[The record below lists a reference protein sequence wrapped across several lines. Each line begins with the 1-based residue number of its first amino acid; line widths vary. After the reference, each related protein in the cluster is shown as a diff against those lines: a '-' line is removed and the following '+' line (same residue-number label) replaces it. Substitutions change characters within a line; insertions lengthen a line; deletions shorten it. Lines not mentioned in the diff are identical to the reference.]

1 MSNFRAVAT
10 VTAAIRRLLF
20 EAVPADVTGA
30 DVRTVRPDQPGS
42 GGIPADKPVVS
53 VFLYEVRPNAAWR
66 NTDLPTRDG
75 NGSLTRRPR
84 TALDLHYL
92 LSFYGDEQTFEPQR
106 LLGSTTRVLHAQPLL
121 TPALVQQAILD
132 NPPLAGSNLD
142 EQEEPVR
149 LTPLSLSLE
158 ELSRLWSVLI
168 QTPYVLSVLYQASP
182 VLIEPELPVP
192 AALPVRAANLYALPL
207 RQPAVER
214 VVAQAGPDRPIVA
227 GAPVALLGRRL
238 AGAITRVQFAEQE
251 VTPDRAGDARA
262 ELTLP
267 AGLRAGVQGAR
278 IRHLLPLGTPP
289 APHRGFDSNVAAFVL
304 HPIITRTAGVY
315 DVAVSNV
322 QGTGTDPRSA
332 DVGVK
337 FAPAAGKDQ
346 QVTLE
351 LLTAEAVMMTA
362 PAPERTAD
370 ADTITFA
377 ARGVPAGDYLVRV
390 RVDGAESPLDFDTDP
405 ASPTFNQPTA
415 PRITLP

>member
-1 MSNFRAVAT
+1 M
-10 VTAAIRRLLF
+10 
-20 EAVPADVTGA
+20 
-30 DVRTVRPDQPGS
+30 
-42 GGIPADKPVVS
+42 
-53 VFLYEVRPNAAWR
+53 
-66 NTDLPTRDG
+66 
-75 NGSLTRRPR
+75 
-84 TALDLHYL
+84 
-92 LSFYGDEQTFEPQR
+92 
-106 LLGSTTRVLHAQPLL
+106 
-121 TPALVQQAILD
+121 
-132 NPPLAGSNLD
+132 
-142 EQEEPVR
+142 
-149 LTPLSLSLE
+149 
-158 ELSRLWSVLI
+158 
-168 QTPYVLSVLYQASP
+168 
-182 VLIEPELPVP
+182 
-192 AALPVRAANLYALPL
+192 
-207 RQPAVER
+207 
-214 VVAQAGPDRPIVA
+214 
-227 GAPVALLGRRL
+227 
-238 AGAITRVQFAEQE
+238 
-251 VTPDRAGDARA
+251 
-262 ELTLP
+262 P